1 MSGNK
6 DSDGGWKTFVWNSE
20 KKEFLGRTGSSWFKI
35 LLFYVIFYGC
45 LAGIFIGTIQALLL
59 TISSYKPTYQ
69 DRVAPPGLSH
79 TPRSEKSEIAF
90 SKSDEKSYE
99 KYVSSMKTFL
109 EPYDENRQSDQ
120 MKFENCGG
128 TPQSYKDRGPL
139 DGKKEQRKACR
150 FSRNLLGSC
159 SGDSDETFG
168 FKDGKPCII
177 VKLNRIVNFRPQAPS
192 NNQSLPEPLQGKVQP
207 NLIPIYCKHK
217 AKEDESKIGE
227 IKYFGMGEGF
237 PLQYYPYYGKMLH
250 PQYLQPLVAI
260 QFTNLTLDQ
269 ELRIECKVYGEN
281 IDYSE
286 KDRYQGRF
294 DVKFTISS

>member
-6 DSDGGWKTFVWNSE
+6 DSDGGWRTFVWNSE

-59 TISSYKPTYQ
+59 TISNYKPTYQ

-90 SKSDEKSYE
+90 SKSDVETYK
-99 KYVSSMKTFL
+99 KYVTSMDDFL
-109 EPYDENRQSDQ
+109 KQYDDSQQTNELN
-120 MKFENCGG
+120 FENCGE
-128 TPQSYKDRGPL
+128 TPQPYKERGDL
-139 DGKKEQRKACR
+139 ESDLQKRKACR
-150 FSRNLLGSC
+150 FSRSLLGKC
-159 SGDSDETFG
+159 SGDSDPSYG

-177 VKLNRIVNFRPQAPS
+177 VKLNRIVNFLPRAPS
-192 NNQSLPEPLQGKVQP
+192 NSTSLPDGLQGKVQP
-207 NLIPIYCKHK
+207 NLIPVFCKNK
-217 AKEDESKIGE
+217 RAEDESKIGE
-227 IKYFGMGEGF
+227 IKYFGLGEGF
-237 PLQYYPYYGKMLH
+237 PLQYYPYYGKALH
-250 PQYLQPLVAI
+250 PQYLQPLLAI

-269 ELRIECKVYGEN
+269 ELRIECQAYGAN
-281 IDYSE
+281 IHYSE